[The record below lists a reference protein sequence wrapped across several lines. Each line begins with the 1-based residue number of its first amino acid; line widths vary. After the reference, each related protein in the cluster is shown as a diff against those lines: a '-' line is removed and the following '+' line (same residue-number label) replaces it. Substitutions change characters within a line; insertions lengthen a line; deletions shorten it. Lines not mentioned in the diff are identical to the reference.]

1 MAPPPRSKT
10 PLVSLIDSD
19 GDSDS
24 SSKSDSDSD
33 SGIAES
39 NKQGRATGGEAD
51 TALHRLWKFMAR
63 YLPGSDRP
71 ESVPIQKFEDLCK
84 KYLEK
89 KEVLGDQR
97 NLISGLRAKKTMLQD
112 RVKVLERKGQKDES
126 QIADLRRE
134 VEHLAFKGESD
145 EVEIAGLH
153 QHVEALGR
161 QCHETERARQAE
173 EAEKKALERHVLM
186 LKRDLSASTKV
197 GNQITDD
204 EIRQKVDKI
213 FYSIHG
219 FAASILRKGRL
230 DISKLGENAKEFL
243 KNHVVLTSPASLSRQ
258 CEIALVVCVC
268 SDALIRLQHI
278 SHYFGLPPPKSN
290 LKDAY
295 EIARSE
301 NVHRDDLKAW
311 LEPTRKVMS
320 QADSNAVQQADQN
333 LLDCALDTIKR
344 GLGASAAVDWK
355 AAEPALR
362 KALVTGHG
370 LFRSLH
376 HSKASFRMEMHP
388 VRTGD
393 DWTVFNDNLMTAI
406 NSLEEEDVL
415 VGRPLAVCA
424 FPAIHK
430 YGNELGENQDER
442 TVVCRA
448 RVIPQD

>member
-1 MAPPPRSKT
+1 
-10 PLVSLIDSD
+10 
-19 GDSDS
+19 
-24 SSKSDSDSD
+24 
-33 SGIAES
+33 
-39 NKQGRATGGEAD
+39 
-51 TALHRLWKFMAR
+51 MAR

-230 DISKLGENAKEFL
+230 
-243 KNHVVLTSPASLSRQ
+243 
-258 CEIALVVCVC
+258 
-268 SDALIRLQHI
+268 
-278 SHYFGLPPPKSN
+278 
-290 LKDAY
+290 
-295 EIARSE
+295 E